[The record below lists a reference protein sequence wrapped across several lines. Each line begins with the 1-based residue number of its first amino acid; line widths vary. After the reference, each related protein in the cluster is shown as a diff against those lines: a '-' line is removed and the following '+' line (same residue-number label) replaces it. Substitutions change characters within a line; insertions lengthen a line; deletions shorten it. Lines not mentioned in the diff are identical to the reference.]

1 MGHLVPPLAEV
12 VVVVDVAAVAAETVV
27 VIGVAGVDAGVGAE
41 VVTAAAA
48 EAGTAVWAGTEVP
61 VAETA
66 AAAGAAGRC

>member
-1 MGHLVPPLAEV
+1 MLFPTLDGGPGCP
-12 VVVVDVAAVAAETVV
+12 
-27 VIGVAGVDAGVGAE
+27 GVDAGVGAE

-61 VAETA
+61 VAGTA